1 MANSD
6 TAYGLNN
13 KITRIITE
21 RWLKEE
27 AEGVSTLE
35 AKIIQSWSGN
45 VSTAQSHC
53 FTSDALALMN
63 ECATQIEWAIV
74 DSGNGLKFTIAFGT
88 PADPDQQPWAEK
100 WKLGKTSLTNAGNWT
115 KQHQVPDSYFD
126 EPDNSVPNA
135 DAKAAGNLA
144 DLHTEMI
151 STENGDH
158 LF

>member
-6 TAYGLNN
+6 TAYGLHN

-27 AEGVSTLE
+27 GEGITTLE
-35 AKIIQSWSGN
+35 AKITQSWSGN

-53 FTSDALALMN
+53 FTDDALALMN
-63 ECATQIEWAIV
+63 ECATQIQWEIV

-88 PADPDQQPWAEK
+88 PADPSQQPWAEK

-115 KQHQVPDSYFD
+115 KRHLVPASYFTVD
-126 EPDNSVPNA
+126 GGDLPDLNA
-135 DAKAAGNLA
+135 GDGPAVK
-144 DLHTEMI
+144 TEML